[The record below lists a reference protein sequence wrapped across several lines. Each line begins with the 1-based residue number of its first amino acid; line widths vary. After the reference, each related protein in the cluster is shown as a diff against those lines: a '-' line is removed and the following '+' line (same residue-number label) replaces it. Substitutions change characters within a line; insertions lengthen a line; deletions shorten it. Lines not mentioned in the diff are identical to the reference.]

1 MMATDTIEKDVSL
14 TTAIEKA
21 VEVHDKEIAG
31 QDKSSVEV
39 DSPGEEKA
47 EEKEPEKEQPQVDLD
62 AENGKILVQAL
73 RDPEKAAAVIDFL
86 ATKAGYTKGT
96 VTTKAEAKEAKEEI
110 NDILERNL
118 GEEFKFLAPKLA
130 PAIKETVE
138 KLLEGR
144 SDNADLRARVEKQE
158 LKEIQN
164 ETAETHVALAQEW
177 FGADEMPQKVVD
189 AMSSAMDE
197 FPPTDP
203 NMAPSRYY
211 KKIFSLVVGEMGLQK
226 KTQRGDRVARNRED
240 SVARNLSAQN
250 RGVTPETVEGAGPRK
265 MTLKD
270 AVSLAVEQVA
280 QSSKK

>member
-1 MMATDTIEKDVSL
+1 MAETIEKDATL
-14 TTAIEKA
+14 TSAIEKA
-21 VEVHDKEIAG
+21 VETHDKELG
-31 QDKSSVEV
+31 QDRSSVQVE
-39 DSPGEEKA
+39 SAGEEKA
-47 EEKEPEKEQPQVDLD
+47 EPEKEAKTEPQVDLD

-73 RDPEKAAAVIDFL
+73 RDPEKATAVIDFL
-86 ATKAGYTKGT
+86 ATKAGYTKAT
-96 VTTKAEAKEAKEEI
+96 VTTKADAKEAKEEI

-118 GEEFKFLAPKLA
+118 GDEFKFLAPKLA

-144 SDNADLRARVEKQE
+144 SDNSDLRARVEKQE

-164 ETAETHVALAQEW
+164 ETAETHVELAQEW
-177 FGADEMPQKVVD
+177 FGSDEMPQKVVD
-189 AMSSAMDE
+189 AMSAAMDE

-226 KTQRGDRVARNRED
+226 KTQRSDRVARTRED

-250 RGVTPETVEGAGPRK
+250 RGVTPESLESGAGPRK
-265 MTLKD
+265 LSLKD